1 MAEETDNSNDFHIQF
16 MMRQIGRLQEL
27 RKEGKVNIEVTI
39 DHLEMLMLQN
49 IALDLHM
56 KRLEE
61 AVGNALNFTSLLTLA
76 AKPSKQKPKVK
87 KEKPNASAI

>member
-1 MAEETDNSNDFHIQF
+1 MPEEIDNSQDFHVQF
-16 MMRQIGRLQEL
+16 MMGQIQRLQEL

-39 DHLEMLMLQN
+39 DHIEMLILQN

-61 AVGNALNFTSLLTLA
+61 AVGHALEITSILSIAKKATELQSA
-76 AKPSKQKPKVK
+76 PEPEEEKPS
-87 KEKPNASAI
+87 